1 MRKMKRMAA
10 SALLVVALLCG
21 SVSAAEGNV
30 SYSGDAG
37 RFIFAPGS
45 EHSLTDLFPDF
56 KDVMPGDNLEQRIT
70 VRNNTSDKVNVKI
83 YLRALGAHEESQEFL
98 SQLTLVV
105 KGAENE
111 LFRAPAD
118 QTAQLGDWVLLGEMK
133 SGGETE
139 LTVTLQ
145 VPVTLDNRFM
155 DAVGYLDWQFMTE
168 EFLVLPD
175 QPGGPDTPDDPD
187 QPGGPDQPD
196 DPDKPDVPKTGD
208 NVNVGLM
215 AGLFVGSG
223 VLLAALLWLLLKKEK
238 KTDR

>member
-1 MRKMKRMAA
+1 MRRMKRVAA
-10 SALLVVALLCG
+10 SALLVAALLCG
-21 SVSAAEGNV
+21 SVSAAGGNV
-30 SYSGDAG
+30 SYNGDAG
-37 RFIFAPGS
+37 QFVFEPGS
-45 EHSLTDLFPDF
+45 DHSVTDLFPNF
-56 KDVMPGDNLEQRIT
+56 KDVMPGDVLEQAIT
-70 VRNNTSDKVNVKI
+70 VRNQTSDKVSVKI

-105 KGAENE
+105 KGAEDE

-118 QTAQLGDWVLLGEMK
+118 QTAQLGDWVLLGELK
-133 SGGETE
+133 TGGETE

-155 DAVGYLDWQFMTE
+155 DAVGYLDWQFMVE
-168 EFLVLPD
+168 EFVTL
-175 QPGGPDTPDDPD
+175 
-187 QPGGPDQPD
+187 PDQPD
-196 DPDKPDVPKTGD
+196 DPDKPDGPGKPDEPEKPDVPKTGD